1 MSHAV
6 IDTGAAAATGA
17 GALPE
22 KATEFSAR
30 YTHFALGLLL
40 GVATINL
47 IDRSIINLL
56 LVPIAQ
62 DLHLADWQLGMFT
75 GPAFGIFYA
84 LSQIPIAR
92 IADRARR
99 VTIIALALAFWSTMT
114 MVQAAAVGFLTLA
127 MARAAV
133 AMGEAGSGPASQ
145 SLITD
150 LFPPSKR
157 ARAFAIFAFQL
168 PVGAAIGSLI
178 GGWGREFLGWQPVL
192 VIVGIPGLLLAL
204 VVWKWLREPT
214 RGYWQQSAERVA
226 NAGFGETVRF
236 LVRLPAFR
244 HTVIAYS
251 IWVIAVSAQSFDV
264 VYLERSFE
272 LKPSSIGTIAGIAGL
287 LAMTGYYAAG
297 WIADRLT
304 ARGSP
309 WAPRLP
315 AVFLLLHLVVA
326 LVYYNATSVPMVMV
340 LVVIGPLIPAT
351 LPLVMNNIQSLA
363 PPNMRAQ
370 AAALLLTTSTLIG
383 MSIGPPTVGF
393 LSDWL
398 AAEHGRESMRY
409 ALMSM
414 VTIGW
419 LWAALHYWLASRTY
433 TRDLTAKD
441 RLVAGQPLTSGATH

>member
-1 MSHAV
+1 MAHPVVPPSGDGGRTPL
-6 IDTGAAAATGA
+6 IR
-17 GALPE
+17 E
-22 KATEFSAR
+22 KAGEFSAR
-30 YTHFALGLLL
+30 YTNFALGLLL

-56 LVPIAQ
+56 LVPISQ
-62 DLHLADWQLGMFT
+62 DLHLTDWQLGMFT

-92 IADRARR
+92 IADRAKRI
-99 VTIIALALAFWSTMT
+99 TIIAIALAFWSSMT

-150 LFPPSKR
+150 LFPPERR

-178 GGWGREFLGWQPVL
+178 GGWGREYLGWQPVL
-192 VIVGIPGLLLAL
+192 VIVGIPGLVLAL

-214 RGYWQQSAERVA
+214 RGYWQPQSQVVA
-226 NAGFGETVRF
+226 NASFGETVRF
-236 LVRLPAFR
+236 LVKLPAFR

-264 VYLERSFE
+264 VFLERSFG
-272 LKPSSIGTIAGIAGL
+272 LKPSSIGTLVGFAGL

-304 ARGSP
+304 TRGSV

-315 AVFLLLHLVVA
+315 AIFLLLHLVVA
-326 LVYYNATSVPMVMV
+326 LFYYNASDVSAVMV
-340 LVVIGPLIPAT
+340 LVCIGPLIPAT
-351 LPLVMNNIQSLA
+351 LPLVLNNIQSLA
-363 PPNMRAQ
+363 PAHMRAQ

-383 MSIGPPTVGF
+383 MSLGPPTVGF

-398 AAEHGRESMRY
+398 SADHGKESMRY
-409 ALMSM
+409 ALMCM
-414 VTIGW
+414 VTVGW
-419 LWAALHYWLASRTY
+419 TWAALHYWLASRTY
-433 TRDLTAKD
+433 ARDLTAKD
-441 RLVAGQPLTSGATH
+441 QLAADNAVTAGATP